1 MWKLA
6 PETQSKRSKLF
17 AVSLGARSALAPS
30 GLCPV
35 CFGRGLPFALTDF
48 FIWTWLHSPGCP
60 LGFSLWD
67 SFLWGSRNFSEQRFS
82 PSCLG
87 PQALLSSTQIVFLRG
102 ICITFRSLYV
112 FM

>member
-48 FIWTWLHSPGCP
+48 SSGRGCI
-60 LGFSLWD
+60 
-67 SFLWGSRNFSEQRFS
+67 
-82 PSCLG
+82 
-87 PQALLSSTQIVFLRG
+87 LLAVL
-102 ICITFRSLYV
+102 
-112 FM
+112 